1 MINQLM
7 SKCRIA
13 EAGAIALAIADAY
26 QSSGLPEN
34 NSLASI
40 VARLELETKQ
50 LTKAFKQNKAASVLM
65 EKNKVRKDKIR
76 GLFFLVRGN
85 LFHPDETIKT
95 AAAAVEK
102 VCARQGLTTIVHS
115 GYGSITTKVKAL
127 LSGLAA
133 PEISPSVALLSGCAG
148 AIAGLEEA
156 QRDFEETYLAYV
168 GEKAMESTRET
179 ATAEKNRIVYTINH
193 LLLVYLRAM
202 VQLDEPTYGEFAR
215 TIARIIDTSNEVV
228 KRRGKKGQGEEPAG

>member
-26 QSSGLPEN
+26 QSSDLPEN
-34 NSLASI
+34 SSLASI

-65 EKNKVRKDKIR
+65 EKNNVRKNKIR

-102 VCARQGLTTIVHS
+102 ICARHGLTSIVHS

-127 LSGLAA
+127 LSDLAA
-133 PEISPSVALLSGCAG
+133 PEISPSVALLSGCTG

-156 QRDFEETYLAYV
+156 QTDFEETYLAYV